1 MHGAPPSPAGGMYAW
16 NETGAF
22 VGKAMDGIYVVGL
35 TLLGMMAF
43 AVYALFKIAQDSD
56 RNARHAEK
64 KLIPYSDVTVTEL
77 SRER

>member
-1 MHGAPPSPAGGMYAW
+1 
-16 NETGAF
+16 
-22 VGKAMDGIYVVGL
+22 MDGGLYFVGL
-35 TLLGMMAF
+35 TVVGMMVF